1 MNHHSKLH
9 NSYAVPESATKHTT
23 PYRHVITFVEMEYFQ
38 GKSRHYQ
45 ETQSL
50 KNQHATIVDFP
61 FEKYKKK
68 GIKEKDR

>member
-1 MNHHSKLH
+1 
-9 NSYAVPESATKHTT
+9 
-23 PYRHVITFVEMEYFQ
+23 VITFVEMEYFQ
-38 GKSRHYQ
+38 GKSKHYQ